1 MKGISI
7 ENLNLYIRKAHI
19 LKDIQAFF
27 PSNMIT
33 GIIGINGSGKSM
45 LLKSICGF
53 LQPNSG
59 RIVIDGIDYYA
70 KRRFPVSLGFIIESP
85 AFIEN
90 MSGFANLE
98 HLAAIQS
105 KISDYEIAEAIIN
118 VGLDPNDNRP
128 VRKYSLGM
136 KQRLGIAQAFMEK
149 PDILILDEPMNGLD
163 KDAVQKMRL
172 LIREYKTKDRT
183 IVLTSHN
190 SEDIEQLCDHV
201 YEMSSGELHPIR

>member
-27 PSNMIT
+27 PANGIT
-33 GIIGINGSGKSM
+33 GIIGVNGSGKSM

-53 LQPNSG
+53 LRPTSG
-59 RIVIDGIDYYA
+59 RIVLHGIDYYA
-70 KRRFPVSLGFIIESP
+70 KGRFPASLGFIIENP
-85 AFIEN
+85 AFIES
-90 MSGFANLE
+90 MSGFANLG

-105 KISDYEIAEAIIN
+105 KISDHEIVDAILN
-118 VGLDPNDNRP
+118 VGLNPDDDRP

-136 KQRLGIAQAFMEK
+136 KQRLGIAQAIMEK
-149 PDILILDEPMNGLD
+149 PDILILDEPTNGLD
-163 KDAVQKMRL
+163 RDAVQKMRIL
-172 LIREYKTKDRT
+172 FQNYKTAERT

-190 SEDIEQLCDHV
+190 AEDIKQLCDCV
-201 YEMSSGELHPIR
+201 YEMRSGELHPTR